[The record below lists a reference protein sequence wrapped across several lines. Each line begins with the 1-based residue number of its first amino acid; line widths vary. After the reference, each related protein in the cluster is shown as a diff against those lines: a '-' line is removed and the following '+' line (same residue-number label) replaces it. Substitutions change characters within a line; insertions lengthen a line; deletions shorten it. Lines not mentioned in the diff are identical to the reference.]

1 MRFKDFRQQ
10 LDERSRNPPA
20 VKAWLNTRAK
30 PYEYWMS
37 PQFTLP
43 FPLSKGMMQRMQNV
57 TEDSL
62 AFHIT
67 DLDGIGT
74 LFTLQNSAKS
84 LSVTTNVK
92 DEYDGM
98 TMLEGVETAGGV
110 LVEVRGDI
118 IFEGDFDIFSSPD
131 SQGRRWID
139 INQFARRLANDNR
152 SYLLHDWDLIYRKTI
167 MDHAMDFYKSNR
179 KELEEVYEK
188 FYADR
193 NPAYAEYLSYI
204 GRDFAAAKVFW
215 VGSLEYTV
223 QIGMT
228 RFSKEDSLAE
238 RGIINKIQIAKVNLN
253 DPFVKKAK
261 QALFRLTKDLF
272 DQAEKYFT
280 ENLLD
285 FFEMGKEKS
294 TFAYNEHI
302 MDNFTIEN
310 VYFWGSRLSAAEIKD
325 AVGGNMSDAEIEA
338 SMLSGKEFQ
347 DYFRKNWL
355 LGRDWLKK

>member
-1 MRFKDFRQQ
+1 MRFKDFRQY
-10 LDERSRNPPA
+10 LAERSRNTPR

-57 TEDSL
+57 TENAL

-67 DLDGIGT
+67 DTDGIDT
-74 LFTLQNSAKS
+74 LFSLQNSAKS

-118 IFEGDFDIFSSPD
+118 IFEGEFDIFSSPD

-139 INQFARRLANDNR
+139 INQFARRLANDNKA
-152 SYLLHDWDLIYRKTI
+152 YLLQDWELIYRKTI

-193 NPAYAEYLSYI
+193 NPLYAEYLSYI
-204 GRDFAAAKVFW
+204 GRDFAAAKIFW
-215 VGSLEYTV
+215 VGSQEYTV

-253 DPFVKKAK
+253 DPFAKKAK

-310 VYFWGSRLSAAEIKD
+310 VYFWGSRLSIEEIKD

-338 SMLSGKEFQ
+338 SIMSGKEFQ
-347 DYFRKNWL
+347 DYFKKNWL

>member
-1 MRFKDFRQQ
+1 MRFKDFRQY
-10 LDERSRNPPA
+10 LDERSRNTPA

-57 TEDSL
+57 TENAL

-67 DLDGIGT
+67 DTDGIDT
-74 LFTLQNSAKS
+74 LFSLQNSAKS

-118 IFEGDFDIFSSPD
+118 IFEGEFDIFSSPD

-139 INQFARRLANDNR
+139 INQFARRLANDNKA
-152 SYLLHDWDLIYRKTI
+152 YLLQDWDLIYRKTI

-193 NPAYAEYLSYI
+193 NPLYAEYLSYI
-204 GRDFAAAKVFW
+204 GRDFAAAKIFW
-215 VGSLEYTV
+215 VGSQEYTV

-253 DPFVKKAK
+253 DPFAKKAK

-310 VYFWGSRLSAAEIKD
+310 VYFWGSRLSIEEIKD

-338 SMLSGKEFQ
+338 SIMSGKEFQ
-347 DYFRKNWL
+347 DYFKKNWL

>member
-1 MRFKDFRQQ
+1 MR
-10 LDERSRNPPA
+10 
-20 VKAWLNTRAK
+20 KAI
-30 PYEYWMS
+30 S
-37 PQFTLP
+37 
-43 FPLSKGMMQRMQNV
+43 
-57 TEDSL
+57 
-62 AFHIT
+62 
-67 DLDGIGT
+67 
-74 LFTLQNSAKS
+74 
-84 LSVTTNVK
+84 
-92 DEYDGM
+92 
-98 TMLEGVETAGGV
+98 
-110 LVEVRGDI
+110 
-118 IFEGDFDIFSSPD
+118 EGDFDIFSSPD

-139 INQFARRLANDNR
+139 INQFARRLANDNKA
-152 SYLLHDWDLIYRKTI
+152 YLLQDWELIYRKTI

-193 NPAYAEYLSYI
+193 NPLYAEYLSYI
-204 GRDFAAAKVFW
+204 GRDFAAAKIFW
-215 VGSLEYTV
+215 VGSQEYTV

-285 FFEMGKEKS
+285 FFEMGQEKS

-310 VYFWGSRLSAAEIKD
+310 VYFWGSRLSVEEIKD
-325 AVGGNMSDAEIEA
+325 AVGGNMSDAEIEE

-347 DYFRKNWL
+347 DYFKKNWL
-355 LGRDWLKK
+355 KK

>member
-10 LDERSRNPPA
+10 LDERSRNTPA

-57 TEDSL
+57 NENAL

-67 DLDGIGT
+67 DLDGIDT
-74 LFTLQNSAKS
+74 LFSLQNSAKS

-98 TMLEGVETAGGV
+98 EMLEGVETAGGV

-139 INQFARRLANDNR
+139 INQFARRLANDNKA
-152 SYLLHDWDLIYRKTI
+152 YLLQDWELIYRKTI

-193 NPAYAEYLSYI
+193 NPLYAEYLSYI
-204 GRDFAAAKVFW
+204 GRDFAAAKIFW
-215 VGSLEYTV
+215 VGSQEYTV

-253 DPFVKKAK
+253 DPFAKKAK

-285 FFEMGKEKS
+285 FFEMGQEKS

-325 AVGGNMSDAEIEA
+325 AVGGNMSDAEIEE

-347 DYFRKNWL
+347 DYFKKNWL
-355 LGRDWLKK
+355 KK

>member
-10 LDERSRNPPA
+10 LDERSRNTPA

-43 FPLSKGMMQRMQNV
+43 FPLSKGMMKRMQNV

-67 DLDGIGT
+67 DLDGIDT
-74 LFTLQNSAKS
+74 LFSLQNSAKS

-193 NPAYAEYLSYI
+193 NPLYAEYLSYI

-228 RFSKEDSLAE
+228 RFSNEDSLAE

-310 VYFWGSRLSAAEIKD
+310 VYFWGNRLSIEEIKD

-338 SMLSGKEFQ
+338 SIMSGKEFQ
-347 DYFRKNWL
+347 DYFKKNWL

>member
-1 MRFKDFRQQ
+1 MLGFKQY
-10 LDERSRNPPA
+10 LLERRRATPQIR
-20 VKAWLNTRAK
+20 AWLGTRAK
-30 PYEYWMS
+30 PYQYWMS

-43 FPLSKGMMQRMQNV
+43 FPLSKGMMKRMQNV
-57 TEDSL
+57 NENTL

-67 DLDGIGT
+67 DTDSIGT
-74 LFTLQNSAKS
+74 LYDLQNSAKS
-84 LSVTTNVK
+84 LSVTTKVK
-92 DEYDGM
+92 DVYAGM
-98 TMLEGVETAGGV
+98 EMLEGVETAGGV

-139 INQFARRLANDNR
+139 INQFARRLANDNKA
-152 SYLLHDWDLIYRKTI
+152 YLLQDWELIYRKTI

-193 NPAYAEYLSYI
+193 NPLYAEYLSYI

-215 VGSLEYTV
+215 VGSQDYMV

-228 RFSKEDSLAE
+228 KFSKEDSLAE
-238 RGIINKIQIAKVNLN
+238 RGIIDKIQIAKVNLN

-261 QALFRLTKDLF
+261 QALYKLTKDLF

-285 FFEMGKEKS
+285 FFEMGQDIS

-310 VYFWGSRLSAAEIKD
+310 VYFTSSLPKFRIKE
-325 AVGGNMSDAEIEA
+325 AVGDYMSDEEIEA
-338 SMLSGKEFQ
+338 NILDGKQFKE
-347 DYFRKNWL
+347 YFKKNWL
-355 LGRDWLKK
+355 VGRR

>member
-1 MRFKDFRQQ
+1 MRFKDFRQY
-10 LDERSRNPPA
+10 LDERSRNTPA

-57 TEDSL
+57 TENAL

-67 DLDGIGT
+67 DTDGIDT
-74 LFTLQNSAKS
+74 LFSLQNSAKS

-118 IFEGDFDIFSSPD
+118 IFEGEFDIFSSPD

-139 INQFARRLANDNR
+139 INQFARRLANDNKA
-152 SYLLHDWDLIYRKTI
+152 YLLQDWELIYRKTI

-193 NPAYAEYLSYI
+193 NPLYAEYLSYI
-204 GRDFAAAKVFW
+204 GRDFAAAKIFW
-215 VGSLEYTV
+215 VGSQEYTV

-253 DPFVKKAK
+253 DPFAKKAK

-310 VYFWGSRLSAAEIKD
+310 VYFWGSRLSIEEIKD

-338 SMLSGKEFQ
+338 SIMSGKEFQ
-347 DYFRKNWL
+347 DYFKKNWL